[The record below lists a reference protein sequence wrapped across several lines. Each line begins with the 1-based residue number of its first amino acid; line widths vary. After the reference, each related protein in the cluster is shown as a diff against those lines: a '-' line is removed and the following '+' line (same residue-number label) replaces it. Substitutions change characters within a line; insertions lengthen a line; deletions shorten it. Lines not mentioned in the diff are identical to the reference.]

1 MIESQS
7 TWNQSFNS
15 NFKSVLDLDIITL
28 YFGHSTKC
36 PRKQLNV
43 THGVSTTK
51 LWYCKEMKTFHH
63 LRHPYVSKHNKVEV
77 LQHHSN
83 LQ

>member
-1 MIESQS
+1 MIKSQS
-7 TWNQSFNS
+7 TRNQYFNS
-15 NFKSVLDLDIITL
+15 NSKSVLDLDIITL

-51 LWYCKEMKTFHH
+51 LLYSEKMKTFHH
-63 LRHPYVSKHNKVEV
+63 LRHPYVSKHIKVEV
-77 LQHHSN
+77 FQNHIN

>member
-1 MIESQS
+1 MLKSQS
-7 TWNQSFNS
+7 TWNQFFNS
-15 NFKSVLDLDIITL
+15 NSKSVLHLDITTL
-28 YFGHSTKC
+28 YFCHSTKC

-51 LWYCKEMKTFHH
+51 LWYSKKMKTFHY

-83 LQ
+83 FQ

>member
-1 MIESQS
+1 MIKSQS
-7 TWNQSFNS
+7 TRNHFFNS
-15 NFKSVLDLDIITL
+15 NSKSVLDLDIITL

-36 PRKQLNV
+36 LRKQLNI
-43 THGVSTTK
+43 THGVSITK
-51 LWYCKEMKTFHH
+51 LWYSEKMKTCHH
-63 LRHPYVSKHNKVEV
+63 LTHPYVSEHNKVEV

>member
-1 MIESQS
+1 MIKSQS
-7 TWNQSFNS
+7 TWNQSFNFNS
-15 NFKSVLDLDIITL
+15 NNVLDLNISTL
-28 YFGHSTKC
+28 YFGHNTKC

-51 LWYCKEMKTFHH
+51 LWYSKKMKTFHH
-63 LRHPYVSKHNKVEV
+63 LRYPYVSKHIKVEV
-77 LQHHSN
+77 LQPHSN

>member
-1 MIESQS
+1 MIKSQS

-15 NFKSVLDLDIITL
+15 NSKNVLDLNIITF
-28 YFGHSTKC
+28 YFGHNTKC
-36 PRKQLNV
+36 PKKQLNV

-51 LWYCKEMKTFHH
+51 LWYIEKTKTFHH
-63 LRHPYVSKHNKVEV
+63 LRYPYVSKHIKVEV
-77 LQHHSN
+77 LQPHSN

>member
-1 MIESQS
+1 MIKSQS
-7 TWNQSFNS
+7 TRNQSFNS
-15 NFKSVLDLDIITL
+15 NSKSVLDLDIITL

-36 PRKQLNV
+36 PTKQLNV
-43 THGVSTTK
+43 THGVSITQ
-51 LWYCKEMKTFHH
+51 LWYSKKMKTCHH
-63 LRHPYVSKHNKVEV
+63 LKHPYVSKHNKVEV

>member
-1 MIESQS
+1 MIKSQS

-36 PRKQLNV
+36 LRKQLNV
-43 THGVSTTK
+43 THDVSTTK
-51 LWYCKEMKTFHH
+51 LWYSEKMKTFHH

-77 LQHHSN
+77 LQPHSN